1 MGINVKFTIAVI
13 AVAVIGFTASSYF
26 FSTQPISGDW
36 MFDKSQYIQKIDAC
50 LETQTSGNIS
60 LNSFATSFVT
70 NLKEQAEAAESENEI
85 KEILDKLYEITSCEP
100 YYKISKTRKK
110 CIICGCQDHRLV
122 GCIKHKTKKCSC
134 YNS

>member
-1 MGINVKFTIAVI
+1 MSLNVKFTVAVL
-13 AVAVIGFTASSYF
+13 AVVVIGFSAASYF

-70 NLKEQAEAAESENEI
+70 NLKAQAEAAESEEEI
-85 KEILDKLYEITSCEP
+85 KEILDRLYEITSCEP
-100 YYKISKTRKK
+100 
-110 CIICGCQDHRLV
+110 
-122 GCIKHKTKKCSC
+122 
-134 YNS
+134 